1 MKLYVVRHGQTDW
14 NARKVMQGNTDIPL
28 NQVGVEQAM
37 NIQKS
42 LQNEIIDICISSPLM
57 RAHETASIICNNKVN
72 IEIDERLEERE
83 LGELEGKTV
92 DLYNSELYWNYDL
105 NSNDQGVERVQDLLA
120 RVTAFYNDLI
130 KKHSN
135 ETVLIVAHG
144 AVVRALHFVINGYNQ
159 DTKFLEFDVPNCYC
173 FTYEIN

>member
-14 NARKVMQGNTDIPL
+14 NAKRVMQGNTDIPL
-28 NQVGVEQAM
+28 NQVGIEQAM

-42 LQNEIIDICISSPLM
+42 LQNEIIDICISSPLK
-57 RAHETASIICNNKVN
+57 RAYETASIICNDMVN
-72 IEIDERLEERE
+72 IDTDKRLEERE

-92 DLYNSELYWNYDL
+92 DLYNSQLYWNYSL
-105 NSNDQGVERVQDLLA
+105 NSNDQGVERVQDLLL
-120 RVTAFYNDLI
+120 RVTTFYNDLR
-130 KKHSN
+130 KKYN
-135 ETVLIVAHG
+135 DETILIVAHG

-159 DTKFLEFDVPNCYC
+159 DTKFLDFDVPNCCC

>member
-1 MKLYVVRHGQTDW
+1 MDNKNSNIDNDFVDIAKENNNTIYIIVGILYFIVIILSIFLIIGVKNQKDVVED
-14 NARKVMQGNTDIPL
+14 NIKENT
-28 NQVGVEQAM
+28 
-37 NIQKS
+37 
-42 LQNEIIDICISSPLM
+42 
-57 RAHETASIICNNKVN
+57 NNKVN
-72 IEIDERLEERE
+72 IEIDKRLIERF

-159 DTKFLEFDVPNCYC
+159 DTKFLEFDVPNCCC